1 MNSSSLP
8 PAAAIEAPPVLHA
21 GSRLASLPLDQVLEG
36 DCLQVLKSFP
46 DESVDLVFGDPP
58 YNLQLQQELWRPNLT
73 RVDAVD
79 DDWDHFE
86 SFSHYDEFSRTWLSE
101 CRRLLK
107 PNGTLWVIGS
117 YHNIYRV
124 GSILQDLG
132 YWILNDL
139 AWVKFNPMPN
149 FRGVRFTNAHETL
162 LWVQKNKGT
171 PYTFNYQAMK
181 ALNDDLQMR
190 SDWHLPICSGR
201 ERLKLNG
208 QKAHPT
214 QKPEALMY
222 RVILSSSNTGDL
234 ILDPFFGTGTTGVVA
249 KRLQRHYIG
258 IERSP
263 VYVELARQRLAAVT
277 QLDFD
282 PAVFSTLSRRRE
294 ARIPFGT
301 LLEYGLLEPGQTL
314 YFEGRNEMTARVLSD
329 GTIQCRGEKGSI
341 HQIGRSLRQGPCNG
355 WEAWFF
361 RDEPSGRLESIDA
374 LRQVIR
380 QASQTVPA
388 SEQS

>member
-1 MNSSSLP
+1 MKRSLP
-8 PAAAIEAPPVLHA
+8 VQTLETSPSPANGEGSVALPV
-21 GSRLASLPLDQVLEG
+21 DQVIEG
-36 DCLQVLKSFP
+36 DCIQVMDSLP
-46 DESVDLVFGDPP
+46 AESIDLVFADPP

-79 DDWDHFE
+79 DDWDHFD
-86 SFSHYDEFSRTWLSE
+86 SFAAYDRFTRDWLSA

-107 PNGTLWVIGS
+107 PAGTLWVIGS

-132 YWILNDL
+132 FWFLNDL
-139 AWVKFNPMPN
+139 AWIKNNPMPN

-162 LWVQKNKGT
+162 LWAQKQKGSS
-171 PYTFNYQAMK
+171 YTFNYHAMK
-181 ALNDDLQMR
+181 ALNEELQMR

-201 ERLKLNG
+201 ELLKLNG

-214 QKPEALMY
+214 QKPEALLY
-222 RVILSSSNTGDL
+222 LVILSSSNTGDL

-263 VYVELARQRLAAVT
+263 VYVELARQRLVDVR

-282 PAVFSTLSRRRE
+282 PALFSTTSPRRE

-314 YFEGRNEMTARVLSD
+314 YFEGRNEMTARILAD
-329 GTIQCRGEKGSI
+329 GSIQCRGERGSI

-355 WEAWFF
+355 WEAWYYH
-361 RDEPSGRLESIDA
+361 DAQSGKLESINA

-380 QASQTVPA
+380 TARSTALSPE
-388 SEQS
+388 SES